1 MSDRE
6 RAPGPAE
13 ARDPVAFVAR
23 LQALKDWSGLTYREL
38 SARAE
43 AVGDSLPRSTV
54 ANMLARATLPREEL
68 LAVFVRACGAG
79 PAETER
85 WIAVREEIATRE
97 ARAATGHGAAAA
109 GGASGEGTPPARG
122 AAGDGAAGPWGGS
135 GADGTRAGGI
145 RADGTG
151 PDGVGGAGRNGYGGT
166 PDGTRRTPGGFAAW
180 PGRGGG
186 GATGPGHAAGDGN
199 GSAPGGRGGTGGTGR
214 PTGPGGVGGSD
225 GNGGNGGN
233 GSAAGGPAARGPGRG
248 TAGAGVRRWWTA
260 RLVVP
265 VLGGLTLVVALTT
278 VTTLLR
284 GTDERGHDDDR
295 PRVTAPAPGPVHV
308 RAVHSGLCL
317 NERPGQDS
325 GQVYQ
330 VECAGA
336 DVPRYSLDRLDGGLW
351 RLVTDHP
358 DFGRGCSGAPADA
371 PADVEAPLAD
381 QECGKRGAREAY
393 GIEPAEGGAHRGH
406 RVRNAA
412 TGLCVTVPDGERRAW
427 TAVVHRPCA
436 PDAAGQ
442 LFSFDPRPHER

>member
-13 ARDPVAFVAR
+13 ARDPAAFVAR

-85 WIAVREEIATRE
+85 WMAAREEIATRE
-97 ARAATGHGAAAA
+97 ARATTGCGAAAA
-109 GGASGEGTPPARG
+109 EGASGDGASPVRG
-122 AAGDGAAGPWGGS
+122 AAGDGAAGRWGGS
-135 GADGTRAGGI
+135 GAGGI
-145 RADGTG
+145 RADGA
-151 PDGVGGAGRNGYGGT
+151 GGAGRNGSGGAS
-166 PDGTRRTPGGFAAW
+166 DGTRRMPGGFAAW

-186 GATGPGHAAGDGN
+186 DATGSGHAAGDGN
-199 GSAPGGRGGTGGTGR
+199 GSAPGGRSGTGGTGR
-214 PTGPGGVGGSD
+214 PAGPAGPGSAGGS
-225 GNGGNGGN
+225 GGS
-233 GSAAGGPAARGPGRG
+233 GSAAGGPAARGSGRG

-278 VTTLLR
+278 VATLLR
-284 GTDERGHDDDR
+284 GTDERGHDDR

-358 DFGRGCSGAPADA
+358 DFGRGCSGAPVDA

-381 QECGKRGAREAY
+381 QECGKRGAKEAY